1 MWVGGVR
8 VVLQN
13 EEGKILMVKQHH
25 EDRDI
30 WMVPGGGIE
39 EGENSIEAAVREAKE
54 ETGLDVEIHG
64 VAWHIEEVSPERGQR
79 FVNYMIGKIVGGELA
94 LGSDPELDA
103 DKQVL
108 REVKFMSREEI
119 GQLPHVYPKFFN
131 DEIWGILEEEHNG
144 MTYYKLRY
152 KGEE

>member
-1 MWVGGVR
+1 MKK
-8 VVLQN
+8 
-13 EEGKILMVKQHH
+13 GKTPSK
-25 EDRDI
+25 
-30 WMVPGGGIE
+30 
-39 EGENSIEAAVREAKE
+39 AAVRESKE

-94 LGSDPELDA
+94 LGSDPELEEG
-103 DKQVL
+103 KQVL
-108 REVKFMSREEI
+108 REVKFLSRDEI
-119 GQLPHVYPKFFN
+119 GQLEHVYPKPFFN

-152 KGEE
+152 KGE